1 MRSGVERVLRLGNLV
16 VRRILRG
23 DGGVHLLTT
32 LIEKFDGS
40 EALGHEGAGAVQLLL
55 RQRNL
60 GLLLRE
66 VRLRLVERALR
77 LAH

>member
-1 MRSGVERVLRLGNLV
+1 M
-16 VRRILRG
+16 
-23 DGGVHLLTT
+23 TT

-66 VRLRLVERALR
+66 VRLCLVELALR